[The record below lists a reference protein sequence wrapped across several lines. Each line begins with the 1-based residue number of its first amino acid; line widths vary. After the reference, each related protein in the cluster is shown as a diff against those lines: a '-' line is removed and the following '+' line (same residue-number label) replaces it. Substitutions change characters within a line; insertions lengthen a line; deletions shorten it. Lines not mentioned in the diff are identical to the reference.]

1 MGSCGAHSELNRN
14 SVFLNTRTIDVFKV
28 GALVRHGITLNIV
41 LSLFLREE
49 NSRDSLLNKYCKGL
63 YRQFQMQ
70 LRKQRILPFPCF
82 IKIQSLSADKSYL
95 KQILSHTLLP
105 RCLTDAQLLF
115 QTLVRVPFNK
125 IAFLLPNYSVSL
137 YYKSLLLN
145 LKTTTTT
152 KKTPWKKKK
161 NLTCKLHCYLSPKVF
176 PPWWV
181 LLLYFI
187 LTGLQKQGGTIYIFI
202 LKASVGYKLVKFKL
216 QPFFFFLSSRYF
228 KQKPQE
234 VARGIYNN
242 ALLPFGCFQITVFSW
257 ALGNACDPIGL
268 RKFQL

>member
-49 NSRDSLLNKYCKGL
+49 NSRDSLLDKYCKGL
-63 YRQFQMQ
+63 YWQFQMQ

-161 NLTCKLHCYLSPKVF
+161 KSHLQIALLSFPKGISPLVGAVALF
-176 PPWWV
+176 HPYWAPEAGGHH
-181 LLLYFI
+181 LYI
-187 LTGLQKQGGTIYIFI
+187 
-202 LKASVGYKLVKFKL
+202 
-216 QPFFFFLSSRYF
+216 YF
-228 KQKPQE
+228 KSLCW
-234 VARGIYNN
+234 V
-242 ALLPFGCFQITVFSW
+242 
-257 ALGNACDPIGL
+257 
-268 RKFQL
+268 

>member
-82 IKIQSLSADKSYL
+82 IKIQSLSTDKSYL

-161 NLTCKLHCYLSPKVF
+161 ISLANCTVIFPQRYF
-176 PPWWV
+176 PPGGCCCSISS
-181 LLLYFI
+181 LLGSRSRGAPFI
-187 LTGLQKQGGTIYIFI
+187 YLF
-202 LKASVGYKLVKFKL
+202 
-216 QPFFFFLSSRYF
+216 
-228 KQKPQE
+228 
-234 VARGIYNN
+234 
-242 ALLPFGCFQITVFSW
+242 
-257 ALGNACDPIGL
+257 
-268 RKFQL
+268 

>member
-82 IKIQSLSADKSYL
+82 IKIQSLSTDKSYL

-216 QPFFFFLSSRYF
+216 QPFFFF
-228 KQKPQE
+228 
-234 VARGIYNN
+234 
-242 ALLPFGCFQITVFSW
+242 
-257 ALGNACDPIGL
+257 
-268 RKFQL
+268 